1 MATIFE
7 RDFELHHAVER
18 HVSKCYEIMDP
29 NGHRQWARPSPR
41 VFILKELNAAECEGL
56 ACETSFIEPPFLLA
70 SYSTKA
76 SVSSSPT
83 WTFLS
88 EYLVDLKSW
97 SALQDLRTC
106 HLARNGRGQRAKWAW
121 LKFFARISLVRTPS
135 DRSWIRPCPW
145 PCLFLEASIL

>member
-1 MATIFE
+1 MGSNEPPFLTSCLILSLCS
-7 RDFELHHAVER
+7 RVK
-18 HVSKCYEIMDP
+18 S
-29 NGHRQWARPSPR
+29 RP
-41 VFILKELNAAECEGL
+41 
-56 ACETSFIEPPFLLA
+56 FIEPPFLLA

-97 SALQDLRTC
+97 SALQDPRTC

-121 LKFFARISLVRTPS
+121 LKFFARASRAFISENPPPIDPGSAPAYKFPHPPS
-135 DRSWIRPCPW
+135 SLFFSPVCPS
-145 PCLFLEASIL
+145 PHLLLIGISPSH